1 MKLADRVAAKVEG
14 SGTHQ
19 LWLGATDARG
29 VPVIKVDGHV
39 TTVRR
44 VVCELAAGGPLP
56 AGLKVGACANEPLC
70 VRPEHLK
77 INGAV
82 VVGHDRARKGSGSM
96 TEVRPGVYKLSVVAG
111 RHVDGTVRRS
121 FRTVHG
127 TRSEAAREL
136 ANFVAEVG
144 DGSSLPPPASK
155 TMTLDD
161 LVTAYIDSCREDS
174 DENPKTWE
182 PSTLLRYDGIRRNYI
197 SPILGQLK
205 LSQVSDE
212 HIDRC
217 FAKMRRLGASRS
229 HMNQVRSLLSGA
241 FKWAR
246 RRKLVTRNPMAGYEL
261 PKSKYMKREVVPPE
275 LEDLVALLNGATKRI
290 PDVAPVLSLAATTG
304 MRRGELS
311 GLRRSSLDLSR
322 GRLEVERAVSDAGG
336 QVTEKNTKN
345 HQTRGVSL
353 DPTTVE
359 LLASHI
365 EEMDQRGRL
374 AGARLAED
382 PFVFSLEAD
391 CSKPMR
397 PDYMTRRT
405 RQLRK
410 ELGLEDGPFDA
421 TILALRKFTSTELM
435 DAGFNPSLVSGR
447 QGHTVQV
454 MLQHYSKARRS
465 ADRAAAE
472 HLGRR
477 VHGARSTVM
486 APNEP

>member
-1 MKLADRVAAKVEG
+1 MAGRDRRPG
-14 SGTHQ
+14 
-19 LWLGATDARG
+19 R
-29 VPVIKVDGHV
+29 
-39 TTVRR
+39 
-44 VVCELAAGGPLP
+44 AGDQG
-56 AGLKVGACANEPLC
+56 
-70 VRPEHLK
+70 R
-77 INGAV
+77 
-82 VVGHDRARKGSGSM
+82 RARDDRS
-96 TEVRPGVYKLSVVAG
+96 TVAG
-111 RHVDGTVRRS
+111 RHGDGTVRRS

-127 TRSEAAREL
+127 THSEAAREL
-136 ANFVAEVG
+136 ATFVAEVG

-161 LVTAYIDSCREDS
+161 LVASYIDSCREDS

-182 PSTLLRYDGIRRNYI
+182 ASTLLRYDGIRRNYI
-197 SPILGQLK
+197 SPVLGQVK

-275 LEDLVALLNGATKRI
+275 LEDLVALLNGATERI

-336 QVTEKNTKN
+336 HVTEKNTKN

-365 EEMDQRGRL
+365 EEIDHRAEL

-477 VHGARSTVM
+477 VHGARPSG
-486 APNEP
+486 

>member
-1 MKLADRVAAKVEG
+1 GAHHR
-14 SGTHQ
+14 
-19 LWLGATDARG
+19 WLGATDARG
-29 VPVIKVDGHV
+29 VPVVKVDGRV

-44 VVCELAAGGPLP
+44 VVSELAAGRPLP
-56 AGLKVGACANEPLC
+56 DGVRVGACPDDPLC
-70 VRPEHLK
+70 VRSDHLPV
-77 INGAV
+77 NGAAV
-82 VVGHDRARKGSGSM
+82 QHDRARKGSGSVS
-96 TEVRPGVYKLSVVAG
+96 EVRPGVFKLSVVAG
-111 RHVDGTVRRS
+111 RHRDGTVRRAYRT
-121 FRTVHG
+121 FRG
-127 TRSEAAREL
+127 TRSEAVRAL
-136 ANFVAEVG
+136 ADFVSEVG
-144 DGSSLPPPASK
+144 DGSSLPPPAAK

-161 LVTAYIDSCREDS
+161 LLRAYIDSCREES
-174 DENPKTWE
+174 DENPKAWE
-182 PSTLLRYDGIRRNYI
+182 VSTLYRYDGIRRNWI
-197 SPILGQLK
+197 APAIGDVK
-205 LSQVSDE
+205 LSNVGEE

-246 RRKLVTRNPMAGYEL
+246 RRKLAMRNPLAGYEL
-261 PKSKYMKREVVPPE
+261 PKSKYQSHEVVPPE
-275 LEDLVALLNGATKRI
+275 VEDLVGLLNAAADRI

-311 GLRRSSLDLSR
+311 GLRRSSLDLKG
-322 GRLEVERAVSDAGG
+322 GRLLVDRAVTDAGG
-336 QVTEKNTKN
+336 KVVEKGTKT
-345 HQTRGVSL
+345 HQTRWVSL
-353 DPTTVE
+353 DPATVE
-359 LLASHI
+359 LLARHL
-365 EEMDQRGRL
+365 EEMDSRAAL
-374 AGARLAED
+374 AGAEVAD
-382 PFVFSLEAD
+382 DAFVFSLEAD

-405 RQLRK
+405 GQLRR
-410 ELGLEDGPFDA
+410 ELGLSDASFDA

-477 VHGARSTVM
+477 VHGRS
-486 APNEP
+486 PEPG